1 MLWEGAAVAGLEFFQ
16 PLAPVATQ
24 RLISG
29 YALTEQKSFDTIDVS
44 HSLGDERFALAAEV
58 AAVFLVGTVPYLRL
72 HRIAAIVGELS
83 CALRGGC
90 GSRDLTFWGV
100 EATLVARAPAA

>member
-58 AAVFLVGTVPYLRL
+58 AAVFLVGSGRLLGARRSAPYCSAR
-72 HRIAAIVGELS
+72 RSAAVQ
-83 CALRGGC
+83 
-90 GSRDLTFWGV
+90 F
-100 EATLVARAPAA
+100 PASTGRSASAFHSLF